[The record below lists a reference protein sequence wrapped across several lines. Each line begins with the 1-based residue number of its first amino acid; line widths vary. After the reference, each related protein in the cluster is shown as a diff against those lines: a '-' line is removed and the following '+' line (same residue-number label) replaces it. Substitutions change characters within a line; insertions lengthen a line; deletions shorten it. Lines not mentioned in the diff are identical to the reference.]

1 MTVVIQ
7 MTYKLLLT
15 KNKVLNIQKSYQNLK
30 IFMLEMKIVPNSH
43 STPVQL
49 LLSLTKVR
57 AKFFL
62 NFSRA

>member
-43 STPVQL
+43 SIPVQL